1 MRININQERKKY
13 LFLLETPFNPDSALD
28 LVVKQNFSINSSAHG
43 KF

>member
-1 MRININQERKKY
+1 MGLSALRTRNK
-13 LFLLETPFNPDSALD
+13 LFRFNPDSALD